1 MRRRP
6 GSRRIL
12 ATVLFTDIVGSTELA
27 ARLEDR
33 RWRRLLAQHH
43 SLVRRE
49 LKRFGGRE
57 VDTAGDGFFAVFDQ
71 PAQAVRCAAAISNAV
86 RSLGID
92 VRAGLHM
99 GECELMGRKVGG
111 IAVHIGA
118 RILGQAGPGEVLVS
132 STVKDLI
139 AGSSLSFQD
148 RGTHDLKGVPGEW
161 RLFALEQEALPPP
174 MEAVVEE
181 APSEEEGRPRR
192 RRIVAVATGATLIA
206 AAVTAFLLSRGG
218 ESFPTGPDSVARIDP
233 GTNQIVG
240 GVRVGAGPAA
250 ITVGRGAI
258 WVANFDDKTLSRIDP
273 SSGTEVARPGGVG
286 IPVGIAEGEGRVW
299 IVDGFADTLSIL
311 DPQTNQVVKVVRD
324 AGGTAIAVGF
334 GSVWVTDST
343 NDAVIRIDPST
354 IESDRIPLPAGSSP
368 AGIAA
373 GAGGVWVA
381 NSLGES
387 VTRID
392 PTTQEVSVARIAL
405 CCQPSAIAVGGGA
418 VWVTSSGADSV
429 SKIDPPANS
438 AVLSRAVG
446 DAPAGIAAGPGGI
459 WVANSQDGSVWRL
472 DASTGEVLA
481 RIDVGGS
488 PRGIV
493 ILGDGSIWVTVGRT
507 S

>member
-1 MRRRP
+1 
-6 GSRRIL
+6 
-12 ATVLFTDIVGSTELA
+12 
-27 ARLEDR
+27 
-33 RWRRLLAQHH
+33 
-43 SLVRRE
+43 
-49 LKRFGGRE
+49 

-86 RSLGID
+86 RTLGID

-118 RILGQAGPGEVLVS
+118 RILGQARPGEVLVS

-139 AGSSLSFQD
+139 AGSGLSFQD
-148 RGTHDLKGVPGEW
+148 RGTHDLKGVPGDW
-161 RLFALEQEALPPP
+161 RLFALEQEALPPRE
-174 MEAVVEE
+174 EAVLEE
-181 APSEEEGRPRR
+181 APSEEEARPRR

-206 AAVTAFLLSRGG
+206 AGVATFLFSRGG

-233 GTNQIVG
+233 RTNQIVG

-311 DPQTNQVVKVVRD
+311 DPQTNQVVKVLRD
-324 AGGTAIAVGF
+324 TGGTAIAVGF
-334 GSVWVTDST
+334 GSVWIADST

-354 IESDRIPLPAGSSP
+354 FDSERIPLPAGSSP
-368 AGIAA
+368 AGIAT

-392 PTTQEVSVARIAL
+392 PTTHVPVARIAL
-405 CCQPSAIAVGGGA
+405 CCQPSAVAVGGGA
-418 VWVTSSGADSV
+418 VWVTSSGADTV
-429 SKIDPPANS
+429 SKIDPAANS
-438 AVLSRAVG
+438 AVLSRPVG
-446 DAPAGIAAGPGGI
+446 DSPAGIAAGPGGI

-472 DASTGEVLA
+472 DASTGEVVA

-493 ILGDGSIWVTVGRT
+493 ILGDGSIWFTVGGAG
-507 S
+507 

>member
-1 MRRRP
+1 MPREGVVRPFALVDTAVMRRRP
-6 GSRRIL
+6 GGRRIL

-139 AGSSLSFQD
+139 AGSGLSFQD

-174 MEAVVEE
+174 MEAIVEE
-181 APSEEEGRPRR
+181 APSEEEARPRR
-192 RRIVAVATGATLIA
+192 RRIVAAVGASILMA
-206 AAVTAFLLSRGG
+206 AAVATFLLSRG
-218 ESFPTGPDSVARIDP
+218 EAFPTGPDTVARIDP
-233 GTNQIVG
+233 DTNQIVG

-273 SSGTEVARPGGVG
+273 YRGQRWRVRAAWASLWASPRAR
-286 IPVGIAEGEGRVW
+286 
-299 IVDGFADTLSIL
+299 
-311 DPQTNQVVKVVRD
+311 
-324 AGGTAIAVGF
+324 AVC
-334 GSVWVTDST
+334 
-343 NDAVIRIDPST
+343 
-354 IESDRIPLPAGSSP
+354 GSS
-368 AGIAA
+368 
-373 GAGGVWVA
+373 
-381 NSLGES
+381 
-387 VTRID
+387 T
-392 PTTQEVSVARIAL
+392 
-405 CCQPSAIAVGGGA
+405 
-418 VWVTSSGADSV
+418 
-429 SKIDPPANS
+429 
-438 AVLSRAVG
+438 
-446 DAPAGIAAGPGGI
+446 
-459 WVANSQDGSVWRL
+459 
-472 DASTGEVLA
+472 
-481 RIDVGGS
+481 GS
-488 PRGIV
+488 PIRFR
-493 ILGDGSIWVTVGRT
+493 SSTHRRT
-507 S
+507 RW